1 MKLIYILTGCVA
13 LVGCA
18 HYTTTQTDV
27 SYEKGQPSRSIT
39 TKVSVGTL
47 FDSTSKLATSKATQ
61 TDKSQSSTL
70 GGLDQGSSTSNSVVM
85 LQAVSSMVHDVMSK
99 AP

>member
-1 MKLIYILTGCVA
+1 MKHILLIGTIALT
-13 LVGCA
+13 GCA
-18 HYTTTQTDV
+18 HYTTTQTDT
-27 SYEKGQPSRSIT
+27 SYEKGLPSRSIT
-39 TKVSVGTL
+39 TKVSVGTF

-70 GGLDQGSSTSNSVVM
+70 GGLEQSASSTNTVQA
-85 LQAVSSMVHDVMSK
+85 LQAASAMVQAIMAK

>member
-1 MKLIYILTGCVA
+1 MKNIILAGMLA
-13 LVGCA
+13 LTGCA
-18 HYTTTQTDV
+18 HYSTTQTDV
-27 SYEKGQPSRSIT
+27 SYEKGQPLRAIT

-47 FDSTSKLATSKATQ
+47 FDSTSKLASSKAAQ

-70 GGLDQGSSTSNSVVM
+70 GGLEQSASSTNTVAA
-85 LQAVSSMVHDVMSK
+85 LQAASSMVHDIMSK